1 MRVERSVV
9 LRGPRV
15 SLGLVD
21 ERDVPSFVR
30 WMSDLEMTMNL
41 GNHGFVPAPENETEW
56 IQKAL
61 KNEMNRLFGIVLNRG
76 ARHIGNCGLHEI
88 DMASRHA
95 MLGIAIG
102 EKDCW
107 GKGYGREAVR
117 LLCDFGFNVL
127 GLHSIHL
134 TVMEFNLRGVKA
146 YEAVGFREVGRLR
159 EARRYGTKWVDSVYM
174 DILEDEFRAR
184 WESVVPGV
192 TRHPP

>member
-1 MRVERSVV
+1 MSARRSTI

-15 SLGLVD
+15 SLGLID

-41 GNHGFVPAPENETEW
+41 GNFGFIPTPENETEW
-56 IQKAL
+56 IRAGL
-61 KNEMNRLFGIVLNRG
+61 KNERNRLFGIVLNRG
-76 ARHIGNCGLHEI
+76 TRHIGNCGLHEL
-88 DMASRHA
+88 DMSSRHA

-102 EKDCW
+102 EKACW

-134 TVMEFNLRGVKA
+134 TVFGFNVRGIKA
-146 YEAVGFREVGRLR
+146 YEAVGFRESGRLR
-159 EARRYGTKWVDSVYM
+159 EARRYGTQWVDSVYM
-174 DILEDEFRAR
+174 DILEDEFRER

-192 TRHPP
+192 TRE